1 MEGAHRGQ
9 RSRSPRERRRGLGLC
24 HRLGRAMLLPLFKRQ
39 HAHSRAS
46 KFSANSPL
54 CLALRW
60 WLEILKLDLR
70 QDKKFHQ
77 GTRAPVHLFADAR
90 GHPARLAA
98 VLLIDGEILF
108 CDCEPPAV
116 MMDALHSRN
125 DNQIMGLELFSLAL
139 GLCSFSE
146 RLRNRRVFLWS
157 DNVGAERGT
166 ASGRA
171 RTWDHACVI
180 HSVWLFAAQLSCQL
194 HIDRVPTSANIADAP
209 SREDYELLN
218 ALGARKVEAQFDE
231 CFLQAGAW
239 EALRLKNA
247 FF

>member
-1 MEGAHRGQ
+1 
-9 RSRSPRERRRGLGLC
+9 
-24 HRLGRAMLLPLFKRQ
+24 
-39 HAHSRAS
+39 
-46 KFSANSPL
+46 
-54 CLALRW
+54 
-60 WLEILKLDLR
+60 
-70 QDKKFHQ
+70 
-77 GTRAPVHLFADAR
+77 
-90 GHPARLAA
+90 
-98 VLLIDGEILF
+98 
-108 CDCEPPAV
+108 

-171 RTWDHACVI
+171 RPTMLFIQVCFSFTTSSKSHHVNFSLCRTWDHACVI

-239 EALRLKNA
+239 EALRLKDA